1 MNYLYPVA
9 DIAKPSVDAGEMITS
24 AKELGIHTSST
35 VLFVLFFLQ
44 FLSGGTSIV
53 KSTVLSVHTD
63 TLDSISKSSVC
74 KCIYDI
80 KCPRYKYKW
89 NAETTISMHMEHA
102 LFSVLLR
109 AHFSAALHIR

>member
-44 FLSGGTSIV
+44 FLPGGTSIV
-53 KSTVLSVHTD
+53 
-63 TLDSISKSSVC
+63 
-74 KCIYDI
+74 
-80 KCPRYKYKW
+80 
-89 NAETTISMHMEHA
+89 E
-102 LFSVLLR
+102 
-109 AHFSAALHIR
+109 